1 MKLEGVTD
9 KIFYI
14 GPTKYAMQEHVYKIY
29 VEVQDFVQVL
39 LAWKTLSMFV
49 TSYN

>member
-14 GPTKYAMQEHVYKIY
+14 GPTKYAMQEHMYKIY
-29 VEVQDFVQVL
+29 VEVQDLVPSSSLKKRSVCL
-39 LAWKTLSMFV
+39 
-49 TSYN
+49 